1 MSHALTMEDGIN
13 SAIERAAKDIAWWV
27 RSGLTMGEAVARIF
41 AESTLGP
48 KSWEKVVARA
58 AVLAAK

>member
-1 MSHALTMEDGIN
+1 MEDGIN